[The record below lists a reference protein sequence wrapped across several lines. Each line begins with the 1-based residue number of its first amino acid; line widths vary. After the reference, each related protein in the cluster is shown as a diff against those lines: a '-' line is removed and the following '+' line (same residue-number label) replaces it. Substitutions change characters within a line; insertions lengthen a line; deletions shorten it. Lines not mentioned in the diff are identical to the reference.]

1 LTAQLKVTPLISSIN
16 AKLSLIPFWLNIGEY
31 TALKNLLMETLIS
44 LKYLEDKENSDILN
58 RDTQDDSTMDA
69 YSKIVIDATNKVSPS
84 VVQITT
90 TVKKGQSM
98 QPGGTGSGFLI
109 SSEGFIVT
117 NSHVVHNAKEL
128 IVNLAD
134 GTSHLAEVMG
144 DDPST
149 DIAVIRIYAD
159 NFPYVRFGD
168 SRKLNVGQLVIAIGN
183 PFGYQYTVTAGVV
196 SALGRSMRSYSGRLI
211 ESIIQTD
218 AALNPGNSGGPLINA
233 RGEVIG
239 INTAII
245 TQAQGLCFAVGSSVA
260 EYVVGKLITG
270 KKVRRAFLGIEGH
283 TIILPQR
290 VIDYNH
296 LGMNRGILILKTL
309 ENSSR
314 DEHQFRNGD
323 IIVGFNSVPVGS
335 VDELYLQLH
344 EKLIGEKAQ
353 IDILR
358 KGVRLAITA
367 SLAEAK

>member
-1 LTAQLKVTPLISSIN
+1 M
-16 AKLSLIPFWLNIGEY
+16 E
-31 TALKNLLMETLIS
+31 ALVN
-44 LKYLEDKENSDILN
+44 LKYLENQDITKTPDLENPED
-58 RDTQDDSTMDA
+58 QVMDA
-69 YSKIVIDATNKVSPS
+69 YSRIVINATNKVSPS

-90 TVKKGQSM
+90 TLKKGQSVL
-98 QPGGTGSGFLI
+98 PGGTGSGFLI

-117 NSHVVHNAKEL
+117 NSHVVNGAKEL
-128 IVNLAD
+128 IVNLPD
-134 GTSHLAEVMG
+134 GSSHLAELKG

-196 SALGRSMRSYSGRLI
+196 SALGRSMRSYAGRLI

-233 RGEVIG
+233 SGEVIG

-270 KKVRRAFLGIEGH
+270 KRVRRAFLGIEGH

-296 LGMNRGILILKTL
+296 LSINRGILILKTL
-309 ENSSR
+309 ENSSA
-314 DEHQFRNGD
+314 DIQKFRNGD

-344 EKLIGEKAQ
+344 EELIGKRVQ
-353 IDILR
+353 IDLLR
-358 KGVRLAITA
+358 KGVRSSVSA

>member
-1 LTAQLKVTPLISSIN
+1 
-16 AKLSLIPFWLNIGEY
+16 
-31 TALKNLLMETLIS
+31 METLID
-44 LKYLEDKENSDILN
+44 LKYLENQDTTSILN
-58 RDTQDDSTMDA
+58 PEAPEDPALDA
-69 YSKIVIDATNKVSPS
+69 YSRIVIDATNKVSPS

-90 TVKKGQSM
+90 TLKKGQSI

-117 NSHVVHNAKEL
+117 NSHVVHGAKEL
-128 IVNLAD
+128 IVNLPD
-134 GTSHLAEVMG
+134 GSSHLAELKG

-196 SALGRSMRSYSGRLI
+196 SALGRSMRSYAGRLI

-270 KKVRRAFLGIEGH
+270 KRVRRAFLGIEGH

-296 LGMNRGILILKTL
+296 LAINRGILILKIL
-309 ENSSR
+309 EN
-314 DEHQFRNGD
+314 RNHD
-323 IIVGFNSVPVGS
+323 PQQLRNSDVIVGFNSVPVGS
-335 VDELYLQLH
+335 VDELYLQLN
-344 EKLIGEKAQ
+344 EELIGTKAQ

-358 KGVRLAITA
+358 KGVKSTISA
-367 SLAEAK
+367 SLAEAH